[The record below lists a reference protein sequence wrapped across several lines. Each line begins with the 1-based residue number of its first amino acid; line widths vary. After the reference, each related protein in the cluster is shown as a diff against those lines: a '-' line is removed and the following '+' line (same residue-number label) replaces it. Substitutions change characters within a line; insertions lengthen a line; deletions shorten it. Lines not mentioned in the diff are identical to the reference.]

1 MWICC
6 HNSPISDTVCGGP
19 TIPGAIAKAKR
30 SGANRAGGGATSL
43 WISPAGW
50 HTYHMR
56 DEATEGRD
64 AVEMRFTARELMGV
78 RRFVS
83 SYAEVS
89 LGKARTHDLVLAVN
103 ELATNSV
110 RHGGGEGTL
119 RMWTQRDVLVCEIR
133 DAGHI
138 ADPLAGQTPPTP
150 DQPSGRGLWVV
161 NSLADLMQI
170 QSSSTGTVVRVHMR
184 LTSCG

>member
-1 MWICC
+1 MPVAVRGY
-6 HNSPISDTVCGGP
+6 SAPGGF
-19 TIPGAIAKAKR
+19 TC
-30 SGANRAGGGATSL
+30 TQ
-43 WISPAGW
+43 W

-64 AVEMRFTARELMGV
+64 VVEMRFTARELRSV
-78 RRFVS
+78 RRLVS
-83 SYAEVS
+83 SQAESS
-89 LGKARTHDLVLAVN
+89 LGKTRTDDLVLVVN

-119 RMWTQRDVLVCEIR
+119 RMWTDADVLVCEIH

-138 ADPLAGQTPPTP
+138 MDPEAGRTPPTP

-161 NSLADLMQI
+161 RRLADLVQI
-170 QSSSTGTVVRVHMR
+170 DSSPMGTVVRVGMR
-184 LTSCG
+184 LA